1 MRGNCVWVEARAV
14 PLEVRCGQADWA
26 VVAGWQKLLLS
37 LAVALPIPMLAM
49 SGLAVPLPSAVYR
62 AATAFV
68 ESTQGFAG
76 VLTERDVEPLAPTPL
91 RSAPVAGRQAGEP
104 SSTQSRPATRTL
116 PVRARTS
123 GAAPVA
129 AGRTPTVAARRAS
142 RLRGGPPAVAK
153 PVGTAPTSAADAG
166 TRPADAGVK
175 TAAPTSPTPSTAT
188 EQASRPVEVARVEP
202 VTLPVSPP
210 PAPSPPPPA
219 PPPPALEPVTK
230 TLEPV
235 TKPLEPVT
243 KPVTDALDP
252 ITEPVLKT
260 GRLLSP

>member
-1 MRGNCVWVEARAV
+1 MRGHCVWVEARAV

-76 VLTERDVEPLAPTPL
+76 VLTEREAEPAAPAPL
-91 RSAPVAGRQAGEP
+91 RSAPVAGRKAGEA
-104 SSTQSRPATRTL
+104 SSTRPPATRTL
-116 PVRARTS
+116 PVGARTS
-123 GAAPVA
+123 GAAQVA
-129 AGRTPTVAARRAS
+129 VGTTPTVAARRAS
-142 RLRGGPPAVAK
+142 RLRGGRPTVAN
-153 PVGTAPTSAADAG
+153 VSTAPTSAADAD
-166 TRPADAGVK
+166 TRPADPGVK
-175 TAAPTSPTPSTAT
+175 TAAPSSPTPSTAT

-202 VTLPVSPP
+202 VTPPLSPP
-210 PAPSPPPPA
+210 PAPS

>member
-1 MRGNCVWVEARAV
+1 MRGHCVWVEARAV

-76 VLTERDVEPLAPTPL
+76 VLTEREAEPLAPTPL
-91 RSAPVAGRQAGEP
+91 RFVPVGGRQTVEPSTTGRTTGTAPVR
-104 SSTQSRPATRTL
+104 TR
-116 PVRARTS
+116 VR
-123 GAAPVA
+123 GAAPVVTE
-129 AGRTPTVAARRAS
+129 RTSAVAARRAGRS
-142 RLRGGPPAVAK
+142 GRSSSVAEPVRAV
-153 PVGTAPTSAADAG
+153 PTSGADAA
-166 TRPADAGVK
+166 TRPADRGAK
-175 TAAPTSPTPSTAT
+175 AAAPISPSPSTVA
-188 EQASRPVEVARVEP
+188 QPSRPEVARIDP
-202 VTLPVSPP
+202 VTTPVSPP

-243 KPVTDALDP
+243 KPVTDVLDP
-252 ITEPVLKT
+252 VTAPVLKT
-260 GRLLSP
+260 GSLLSP